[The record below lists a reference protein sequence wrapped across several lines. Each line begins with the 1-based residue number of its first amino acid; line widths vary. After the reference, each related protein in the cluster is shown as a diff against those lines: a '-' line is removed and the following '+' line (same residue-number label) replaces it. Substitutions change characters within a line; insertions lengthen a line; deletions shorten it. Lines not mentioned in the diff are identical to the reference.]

1 MNRPASPGAG
11 FAHQEDTGKMKR
23 SSIVFKTLFFVLG
36 LLLGAGFLLSSC
48 VTVATDQDIMALN
61 DQMVLLN
68 NRLNALQD
76 AMGKRQ
82 ASLTKELSGD
92 MDARLR
98 AIRGN
103 LAEVVAETD
112 RIKEDLSALSGRVEE
127 NTHLA
132 KHVIERDT
140 TQEDMMRAGI
150 ADLKTRVEELE
161 KSIKEVKAYLGLVP
175 GFEHKGPAT
184 GEEKTVQPPVSP
196 EKARYEHSL
205 SVYKAGKLEEAI
217 GNFKEFIKIFP
228 KSDLADNA
236 QFWIGECYMGLK
248 QYEQAILAYQQ
259 VIKRYPK
266 GNKVPNAMLRQA
278 LAFQAIND
286 ATSAKL
292 LLKKII
298 KNYPNSNEANI
309 AKTKL
314 KSIK

>member
-1 MNRPASPGAG
+1 MNTY
-11 FAHQEDTGKMKR
+11 QEATGKMKR
-23 SSIVFKTLFFVLG
+23 RSVYKRFFLVLG

-48 VTVATDQDIMALN
+48 VTVATDQDIMSLN
-61 DQMVLLN
+61 DQVVLLN

-76 AMGKRQ
+76 SMRKRQ
-82 ASLTKELSGD
+82 ASLTRELSGD
-92 MDARLR
+92 VDTRLK

-112 RIKEDLSALSGRVEE
+112 KIKEDLDALSGRVEE

-140 TQEDMMRAGI
+140 TQEDMMRAAI
-150 ADLKTRVEELE
+150 TDLKTRVEALE
-161 KSIKEVKAYLGLVP
+161 KSVKDVKAYLGLGP
-175 GFEHKGPAT
+175 GFQPKGVTT
-184 GEEKTVQPPVSP
+184 GEEKTVQAPVSP
-196 EKARYEHSL
+196 EQAKYDHAL
-205 SVYKAGKLEEAI
+205 AIYKAGKLEEAI
-217 GNFKEFIKIFP
+217 GNFKDFIKVFP

-248 QYEQAILAYQQ
+248 QYDQAILAYQQ

-286 ATSAKL
+286 STSAKL
-292 LLKKII
+292 LLKRII
-298 KNYPNSNEANI
+298 KNYPDSNEASI
-309 AKTKL
+309 ARTKL

>member
-1 MNRPASPGAG
+1 
-11 FAHQEDTGKMKR
+11 MKR
-23 SSIVFKTLFFVLG
+23 SSAVYKRLFLVLG

-48 VTVATDQDIMALN
+48 VTVATDQDIMSLN
-61 DQMVLLN
+61 DQVVLLN

-76 AMGKRQ
+76 SMGKRE

-92 MDARLR
+92 VDTRLK

-112 RIKEDLSALSGRVEE
+112 RIKENLDALSGRVEE

-140 TQEDMMRAGI
+140 TREDMMRAAI
-150 ADLKTRVEELE
+150 TDLKTRVEALE
-161 KSIKEVKAYLGLVP
+161 KSVKDVKAYLGLGP
-175 GFEHKGPAT
+175 GFQPKGVAT
-184 GEEKTVQPPVSP
+184 GEEKTVQQAPVSP
-196 EKARYEHSL
+196 EQAKYAHAL
-205 SVYKAGKLEEAI
+205 AVYKAGKLEEAI
-217 GNFKEFIKIFP
+217 GNFKDFIKVFP

-248 QYEQAILAYQQ
+248 QYDQAILAYQQ

-286 ATSAKL
+286 STSAKL
-292 LLKKII
+292 LLKRII

-309 AKTKL
+309 ARTKL